1 MAHDAS
7 QNNPVKEVVHAL
19 IGIVLLLTI
28 IAGIAVFAWL
38 RPAGNHEPATVSA
51 TPAGR
56 ALDELNQKQA
66 GSAPTAE
73 QEQATATAEAPS
85 NAEATTT
92 TEQPTD
98 NTATATATE
107 QPADNTATA
116 SASEQTEQTEQ
127 PAEKPAQ

>member
-19 IGIVLLLTI
+19 IGIVLLLVI

-56 ALDELNQKQA
+56 ALDELAQKQA
-66 GSAPTAE
+66 PAPAPAQT
-73 QEQATATAEAPS
+73 EQAQASAEAP
-85 NAEATTT
+85 A
-92 TEQPTD
+92 Q
-98 NTATATATE
+98 TE
-107 QPADNTATA
+107 QPAEQPTENTATA
-116 SASEQTEQTEQ
+116 SADEQAEQ